1 LPIQLLSDALIS
13 QIAAGEVIERPA
25 SVVKELVENAL
36 DARANRIEVELE
48 RGGCGLIRVRD
59 DGIGIQPEEIALA
72 LSRHATSKIASLDD
86 LERVA
91 TLGFRG
97 EALPSIASVSRL
109 SLVSRPAAVEH
120 AWVVDARDGAVT
132 PPAPASHPSGT
143 SVEVR
148 DLFFNVPARRKF
160 LRSDATE
167 YQHIVRML
175 ERLALSRFSVAFALI
190 HNGKRVWS
198 LPAAHTAP
206 ERLARVAAICGEDF
220 AGHVIELKHDTESLR
235 LSGWLALPTFSRSQ
249 SDLQFAFLNGRFVRD
264 KLLAGAVRLAY
275 QDVLFHGRF
284 SAYLLYLELDPTAV
298 DVNAHPQKL
307 EVRFRDSRRIHDF
320 VFRTLERVLA
330 GTRPSAESA
339 GSAPLDWLTGS
350 ASFDRVARPD
360 QARFVLPEGRAPRSG
375 EDVYRGLVARAEI
388 GIGVSEGMGTGV
400 GDGIGFGVGDGIG
413 TGVGERMGVG
423 IGVREGIDQGAGA
436 GQPAI
441 EQRFNGHLTDGQ
453 AAGAAAP
460 LGYAIAQLHGV
471 YILAQTAD
479 GMVLVDMHAAHERV
493 MYERM
498 KNLLAGQTAQQQLL
512 MPQILHVTPAQAEA
526 AEAHAQEFESLG
538 FGVSRLAPDQLA
550 LRAIPVLLAGRDPAA
565 IVRDVLS
572 DLLEQGHSR
581 RVEESIN
588 HLLATMACH
597 AAVRAQRNLSL
608 AEMNALLREMEGTE
622 RADQCNHGRPTWV
635 RLSLHDLDRLF
646 LRGR

>member
-109 SLVSRPAAVEH
+109 SLVSRPAAIEH
-120 AWVVDARDGAVT
+120 AWVVDARDGALT

-284 SAYLLYLELDPTAV
+284 SAYLLYLELDPALV

-330 GTRPSAESA
+330 GTRPSTESA

-360 QARFVLPEGRAPRSG
+360 QARFVLPEGRAPRPG

-400 GDGIGFGVGDGIG
+400 GDGTGLGVGDGIG
-413 TGVGERMGVG
+413 TGVG
-423 IGVREGIDQGAGA
+423 IGVREGIDHGAGA
-436 GQPAI
+436 GQPAT

-550 LRAIPVLLAGRDPAA
+550 LRAIPVLLAGRDPAG

-597 AAVRAQRNLSL
+597 AAVRAQRMLSL
-608 AEMNALLREMEGTE
+608 PEMNALLREMEGTE

-635 RLSLHDLDRLF
+635 RLSLADLDRLF